1 MKKVIE
7 MAKKSTLPEENLEKR
22 DRELAQKLHSLGIAY
37 RVLLV
42 LGMLLSVAITFLAV
56 LTVRVTIWYMAVPV
70 VIFLLGLILA
80 RMEYNLF
87 RNS

>member
-1 MKKVIE
+1 
-7 MAKKSTLPEENLEKR
+7 MAEKSTLTEENIEKS
-22 DRELAQKLHSLGIAY
+22 DRELTQKLHNLGIAY

-56 LTVRVTIWYMAVPV
+56 LTVRVTIWYLAIPV

-87 RNS
+87 RRA